1 MPRLQDLSKRTGVP
15 ISSLAV
21 SFMILHE
28 LTAVLPV
35 IGFYFLFSSLGT
47 GLGII
52 QWLNRTTDT
61 AGGHT
66 GGVGVEHSEPTG
78 WRGWVKGWYDEGEA
92 KIGKVGK
99 RYGLWQDE
107 HEHTG
112 SGSEVM
118 TSGGQRAGEGVAN
131 AISAYVVVKVSEILL
146 SNHLRMYMTLILF
159 RKALLPIRIGVSL
172 GAAPVFARWALEPI
186 RNLATRWIRRK

>member
-1 MPRLQDLSKRTGVP
+1 MPRLQDLSRRTGVP
-15 ISSLAV
+15 LSSLAV

-61 AGGHT
+61 GGDAI
-66 GGVGVEHSEPTG
+66 GLEGAEPTG

-107 HEHTG
+107 ESESG
-112 SGSEVM
+112 SGSKVVT
-118 TSGGQRAGEGVAN
+118 TSGQRAGEGVAN
-131 AISAYVVVKVSEILL
+131 AISAYVVVKVSGSILL
-146 SNHLRMYMTLILF
+146 TDDLI
-159 RKALLPIRIGVSL
+159 
-172 GAAPVFARWALEPI
+172 ED
-186 RNLATRWIRRK
+186 TRTGC

>member
-1 MPRLQDLSKRTGVP
+1 
-15 ISSLAV
+15 
-21 SFMILHE
+21 MILHE

-52 QWLNRTTDT
+52 QWLNRTTE
-61 AGGHT
+61 T
-66 GGVGVEHSEPTG
+66 GCPDEEDGQEATHPNG

-107 HEHTG
+107 NTDSG
-112 SGSEVM
+112 SGVVT
-118 TSGGQRAGEGVAN
+118 TSGGRRAGEGVAN
-131 AISAYVVVKVSEILL
+131 AISAYVVVKVCSISYSQAHEVP
-146 SNHLRMYMTLILF
+146 
-159 RKALLPIRIGVSL
+159 RK
-172 GAAPVFARWALEPI
+172 E
-186 RNLATRWIRRK
+186 